1 MGFSG
6 SVTITP
12 PSSPPLPGPDSSRES
27 NRRLAQITQYARQL
41 ASSPDVIDDKAQ
53 NQLDEVGLSTYDIVV
68 ISQIIGFIGFQAR
81 VVAIFQAL
89 LGHPVRWLPGHHIQ
103 PQTLPAS
110 HAAWVPL
117 LPVVELR
124 YASAHQLESL
134 SRWQAEPA
142 LEALTPVLCHE
153 PSLLDLTGEI
163 LLNTREAI
171 PLTSPALSAAVELLT
186 RSPDRFSA
194 AQFTPLT
201 DQGLPGEHAIMLLT
215 RSAFDGWLNRL
226 KVAFGKEE

>member
-1 MGFSG
+1 M
-6 SVTITP
+6 
-12 PSSPPLPGPDSSRES
+12 
-27 NRRLAQITQYARQL
+27 
-41 ASSPDVIDDKAQ
+41 
-53 NQLDEVGLSTYDIVV
+53 
-68 ISQIIGFIGFQAR
+68 
-81 VVAIFQAL
+81 
-89 LGHPVRWLPGHHIQ
+89 
-103 PQTLPAS
+103 
-110 HAAWVPL
+110 PL

-201 DQGLPGEHAIMLLT
+201 DQGLPGEHAITLLT

>member
-1 MGFSG
+1 M
-6 SVTITP
+6 
-12 PSSPPLPGPDSSRES
+12 
-27 NRRLAQITQYARQL
+27 
-41 ASSPDVIDDKAQ
+41 
-53 NQLDEVGLSTYDIVV
+53 
-68 ISQIIGFIGFQAR
+68 
-81 VVAIFQAL
+81 
-89 LGHPVRWLPGHHIQ
+89 PGHHIQ
-103 PQTLPAS
+103 PHTLPAIHS
-110 HAAWVPL
+110 EWVPL

-163 LLNTREAI
+163 LIHSRETIA
-171 PLTSPALSAAVELLT
+171 LTSPAVSAAVELLT

-201 DQGLPGEHAIMLLT
+201 DQGLSAEHAIALLT
-215 RSAFDGWLNRL
+215 QSAFEGWLTRL
-226 KVAFGKEE
+226 KVALGKEE